1 MTQRGRYGAH
11 VVSFPWEC
19 LPPHVLYAPLGSC
32 LWLEGLWMVLLE
44 TPSKYGLHHWSD
56 SLTEHFGLDYFSN
69 ELDYI

>member
-1 MTQRGRYGAH
+1 
-11 VVSFPWEC
+11 
-19 LPPHVLYAPLGSC
+19 
-32 LWLEGLWMVLLE
+32 MVLLE